1 MALTEFFKNNHNI
14 LIIFVAL
21 MLIVIIAHNEEERLY
36 NVSILDGDD
45 QTILD
50 NVFKKHIND
59 TIMLTN
65 IIYLL
70 FIISSIIIYISKHSK
85 SDKTRKVLYDVGIIS
100 LVVTLIFEVYE
111 TVVQAYDTISDYLK
125 LIHNKDIKDKK
136 LHTHVYS
143 MLAISILHLIVCV
156 ELILYIYK
164 EIKGTFDQLKK

>member
-1 MALTEFFKNNHNI
+1 EFFKNNHNI
-14 LIIFVAL
+14 LIIFIAL
-21 MLIVIIAHNEEERLY
+21 MLIVIIAHNEEERLN
-36 NVSILDGDD
+36 NVSILDTGD

-70 FIISSIIIYISKHSK
+70 FIISMVIIYISKHSK
-85 SDKTRKVLYDVGIIS
+85 SEKTSKVMYDVGIIS
-100 LVVTLIFEVYE
+100 LGVTLIFEVYE

-125 LIHNKDIKDKK
+125 LIKDKRIQSK
-136 LHTHVYS
+136 ELRTHVYY
-143 MLAISILHLIVCV
+143 MLAISILHVIVCV